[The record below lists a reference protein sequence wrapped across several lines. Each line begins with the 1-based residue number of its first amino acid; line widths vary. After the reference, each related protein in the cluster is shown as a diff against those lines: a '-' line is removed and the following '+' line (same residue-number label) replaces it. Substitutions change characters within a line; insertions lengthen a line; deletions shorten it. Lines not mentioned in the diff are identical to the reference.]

1 MKKILIID
9 DSALM
14 RTVLSDIINAD
25 PRFQVVD
32 KARDGV
38 EALELLKKNTYDA
51 VVLDI
56 NMPRMDGITM
66 LKEVQ
71 KAKIKA
77 KIMMASTDTK
87 EGAKVTMDAL
97 DLGALDFVHKPDRA
111 SECRGEDFVKQFIN
125 TLAAVADSKAPT
137 LSKAFSFEDAKES
150 RKVVELV
157 TKSAGKITG
166 NRIVAIASSTGGPR
180 ALQAVIPKLPKKLK
194 APVVLVQ
201 HMPEGFTASLA
212 ERLDSL
218 SEVKVKE
225 AAEGDALQP
234 GWVYISRGGKHMH
247 IVKSGG
253 KSTIHYMDGPTREG
267 VRPCANFMYESL
279 MESDYDEVC
288 CVVLTGMGAD
298 GTEGI
303 RNLKSKKKVYVI
315 GQEESTCTVYGMP
328 KAVATAGLVDQVV
341 KLDNVAQE
349 IIMHVGVN

>member
-25 PRFQVVD
+25 SRFKVVD
-32 KARDGV
+32 KAKDGI
-38 EALELLKKNTYDA
+38 EGLELLKKNSYDA

-71 KAKIKA
+71 KAKIKC

-111 SECRGEDFVKQFIN
+111 SECRGEDFAKQFIN
-125 TLAAVADSKAPT
+125 TLAAVANSRAPVST
-137 LSKAFSFEDAKES
+137 KAFTFADAKES

-157 TKSAGKITG
+157 TKSASKITG

-180 ALQAVIPKLPKKLK
+180 ALQSVIPKLPKNLK
-194 APVVLVQ
+194 TPVVLVQ

-218 SEVKVKE
+218 SDIKVKE
-225 AAEGDALQP
+225 AAEGDVITP
-234 GWVYISRGGKHMH
+234 GTVYISRGGKHMH
-247 IVKSGG
+247 IIKSGG
-253 KSTIHYMDGPTREG
+253 RNTIHYVDGPTREG

-279 MESDYDEVC
+279 MESDYDEIC
-288 CVVLTGMGAD
+288 CVVMTGMGAD

-303 RNLKSKKKVYVI
+303 KNLKSKKKVYVI

-341 KLDNVAQE
+341 KLDNIAQE

>member
-25 PRFQVVD
+25 SRFQVVD
-32 KARDGV
+32 KAKDGV
-38 EALELLKKNTYDA
+38 EGLELLKKNTYDA

-71 KAKIKA
+71 KNKIRA

-87 EGAKVTMDAL
+87 EGAKITMDAL

-111 SECRGEDFVKQFIN
+111 SECRGEDFTRHFIN
-125 TLAAVADSKAPT
+125 TLAAVAESRAPSST
-137 LSKAFSFEDAKES
+137 RAFSFEDAKES

-157 TKSAGKITG
+157 TKSASKITG

-180 ALQAVIPKLPKKLK
+180 ALQAVIPKLPKNLK
-194 APVVLVQ
+194 TPVVLVQ

-218 SEVKVKE
+218 SEIKVKE
-225 AAEGDALQP
+225 AAEGDQLQP
-234 GWVYISRGGKHMH
+234 GTVYISRGGKHMH
-247 IVKSGG
+247 IVKNGG
-253 KSTIHYMDGPTREG
+253 KASVHYVDGPTREG

-279 MESDYDEVC
+279 MESDYDEIC
-288 CVVLTGMGAD
+288 CVVMTGMGAD

-303 RNLKSKKKVYVI
+303 KNLKTRKKVYVI

-341 KLDNVAQE
+341 KLDNIAQE

>member
-14 RTVLSDIINAD
+14 RTVLSDIINSD
-25 PRFQVVD
+25 SRFQVVD
-32 KARDGV
+32 KAKDGI
-38 EALELLKKNTYDA
+38 EGLDLLKKKTYDA

-66 LKEVQ
+66 LKELQ
-71 KAKIKA
+71 KNKIKA

-111 SECRGEDFVKQFIN
+111 SECRGEDFAKHFIN
-125 TLAAVADSKAPT
+125 TLAAVAESKAPVST
-137 LSKAFSFEDAKES
+137 KAFSMEEVKQS
-150 RKVVELV
+150 RKMVELV
-157 TKSAGKITG
+157 GKSASKITG

-180 ALQAVIPKLPKKLK
+180 ALQSVIPKLPKNLK
-194 APVVLVQ
+194 TPVVLVQ

-218 SEVKVKE
+218 SEVNVKE
-225 AAEGDALQP
+225 AAEGDILVP
-234 GWVYISRGGKHMH
+234 GTVYISRGGKHMH
-247 IVKSGG
+247 IVKSAG
-253 KSTIHYMDGPTREG
+253 KAVIHYMDGPTREG

-279 MESDYDEVC
+279 ADSDYDEIC

-303 RNLKSKKKVYVI
+303 KNLKSKKKVHVS

-341 KLDNVAQE
+341 KLDDIAQE
-349 IIMHVGVN
+349 IIMNVGVN

>member
-14 RTVLSDIINAD
+14 RTVLSDIINSD
-25 PRFQVVD
+25 SRFQVAG
-32 KARDGV
+32 KAKDGI
-38 EALELLKKNTYDA
+38 EGLELLKQNTYDA

-66 LKEVQ
+66 LKELH
-71 KAKIKA
+71 KSGIKA

-111 SECRGEDFVKQFIN
+111 SECKGEEFCKLFIN
-125 TLAAVADSKAPT
+125 TLAAVADSKVSGT
-137 LSKAFSFEDAKES
+137 SKAFSFDEVKES

-157 TKSAGKITG
+157 TKSANKITG

-180 ALQAVIPKLPKKLK
+180 ALQSVIPRLPKNLK
-194 APVVLVQ
+194 TPVVLVQ

-218 SEVKVKE
+218 SEVHVKE
-225 AAEGDALQP
+225 AAEGDVLTP
-234 GWVYISRGGKHMH
+234 GTVYISRGGQHMH
-247 IVKSGG
+247 ILKSGG
-253 KSTIHYMDGPTREG
+253 KSVIHYVDGPTREG

-279 MESDYDEVC
+279 AESDYDEIC

-303 RNLKSKKKVYVI
+303 KNLKSKKKVHVI

-328 KAVATAGLVDQVV
+328 KSVATAGLVDQVV
-341 KLDNVAQE
+341 KLDNIAQE
-349 IIMHVGVN
+349 IILNVGVN

>member
-25 PRFQVVD
+25 SRFQVVD
-32 KARDGV
+32 KAKDGV
-38 EALELLKKNTYDA
+38 EGLELLKKNTYDA

-71 KAKIKA
+71 KNKIRA

-87 EGAKVTMDAL
+87 EGAKITMDAL

-111 SECRGEDFVKQFIN
+111 SECRGEDFTRHFIN
-125 TLAAVADSKAPT
+125 TLAAVAESRAPSST
-137 LSKAFSFEDAKES
+137 RAFSFEDAKES

-157 TKSAGKITG
+157 TKSASKITG

-180 ALQAVIPKLPKKLK
+180 ALQAVIPKLPKNLK
-194 APVVLVQ
+194 TPVVLVQ

-218 SEVKVKE
+218 SEIKVKE
-225 AAEGDALQP
+225 AAEGDQLQP
-234 GWVYISRGGKHMH
+234 GTVYISRGGKHMH
-247 IVKSGG
+247 IVKNGG
-253 KSTIHYMDGPTREG
+253 KASIHYVDGPTREG

-288 CVVLTGMGAD
+288 CVVMTGMGAD

-303 RNLKSKKKVYVI
+303 KNLKARKKVHVI

-341 KLDNVAQE
+341 KLDNIAQE

>member
-14 RTVLSDIINAD
+14 RTVLSDIINSD
-25 PRFQVVD
+25 SRFQVVD
-32 KARDGV
+32 KAKDGV
-38 EALELLKKNTYDA
+38 EGLDLLKKKSYDA

-56 NMPRMDGITM
+56 NMPRMDGITL
-66 LKEVQ
+66 LKELQ
-71 KAKIKA
+71 KNKIWA
-77 KIMMASTDTK
+77 KIMLASTDTK

-97 DLGALDFVHKPDRA
+97 DLGALDFIHKPDRA
-111 SECRGEDFVKQFIN
+111 SECRGEDFSKQFIA
-125 TLAAVADSKAPT
+125 TLAAVAESKSPV
-137 LSKAFSFEDAKES
+137 SSRNFSFEEAKES

-157 TKSAGKITG
+157 SRSASKMTG

-180 ALQAVIPKLPKKLK
+180 ALQSVIPRLPKNLK

-201 HMPEGFTASLA
+201 HMPAGFTASLA

-218 SEVKVKE
+218 SEVRVKE
-225 AAEGDALQP
+225 AAEGDVLQA
-234 GWVYISRGGKHMH
+234 GTVYISMGGKHMH

-253 KSTIHYMDGPTREG
+253 KSLIHYVDGPTREG
-267 VRPCANFMYESL
+267 VRPCANFMFESL
-279 MESDYDEVC
+279 MDSDYDEIC

-303 RNLKSKKKVYVI
+303 KNLKTKKKVHVI

-328 KAVATAGLVDQVV
+328 KAVATAGLVNQVV
-341 KLDNVAQE
+341 KLDDIAQE
-349 IIMHVGVN
+349 IIMSVGVN